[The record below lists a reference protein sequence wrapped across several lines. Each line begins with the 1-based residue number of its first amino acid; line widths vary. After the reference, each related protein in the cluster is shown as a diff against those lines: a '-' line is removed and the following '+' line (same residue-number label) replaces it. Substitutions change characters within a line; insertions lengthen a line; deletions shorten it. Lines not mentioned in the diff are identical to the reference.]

1 MTLEAF
7 MGNLDIP
14 TAEHVLDFLEQ
25 QSTLDWL
32 IPMSF
37 DASVLAGQALI
48 EAKDILR
55 EIIGEDPPDEY
66 PAEYLAEY
74 LTQIRAWNWG
84 QIVRDAFT
92 NVERNPFDGEL
103 SGSVFLGRIE
113 DLYPDG
119 DGTTDRDFA
128 YEDALLQ
135 VAGEHG
141 LWIRSD
147 IDTGIEV
154 VLVIEE
160 VGKELRE

>member
-1 MTLEAF
+1 MNAF
-7 MGNLDIP
+7 MGNFDIP

-55 EIIGEDPPDEY
+55 EI
-66 PAEYLAEY
+66 
-74 LTQIRAWNWG
+74 
-84 QIVRDAFT
+84 
-92 NVERNPFDGEL
+92 
-103 SGSVFLGRIE
+103 
-113 DLYPDG
+113 
-119 DGTTDRDFA
+119 
-128 YEDALLQ
+128 
-135 VAGEHG
+135 
-141 LWIRSD
+141 D

-160 VGKELRE
+160 VGKEPRE

>member
-1 MTLEAF
+1 MTLDAF
-7 MGNLDIP
+7 MGNVDIP

-55 EIIGEDPPDEY
+55 EIIGEDPEGPLDEY

-92 NVERNPFDGEL
+92 NIERNLCDGEL
-103 SGSVFLGRIE
+103 IGSVFLGGIV
-113 DLYPDG
+113 DL
-119 DGTTDRDFA
+119 
-128 YEDALLQ
+128 
-135 VAGEHG
+135 
-141 LWIRSD
+141 
-147 IDTGIEV
+147 
-154 VLVIEE
+154 
-160 VGKELRE
+160 